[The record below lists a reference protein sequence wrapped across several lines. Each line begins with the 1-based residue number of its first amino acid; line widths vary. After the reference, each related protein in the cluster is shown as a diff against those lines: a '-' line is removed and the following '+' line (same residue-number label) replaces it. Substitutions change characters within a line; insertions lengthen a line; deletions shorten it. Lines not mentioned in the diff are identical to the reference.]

1 MASLKR
7 LKIYQQVEAGK
18 RVVNVPLADLPAV
31 QVWLNRNGYSFKTNR
46 GDSRADLLIEKR

>member
-46 GDSRADLLIEKR
+46 GDSRADLFIEKR